1 MTCLK
6 ARNVERFNNASG
18 LACGTA
24 VIDCQ
29 GLLPTNERPIMTSDA
44 GLCVCGLRTATA
56 VNRAMKEVIIH
67 SSTHS
72 LNQSIIQ
79 SVIQSLSTN
88 CARKSQSGPDCNE
101 YVWRMFRRFSD
112 RPMCNVYVR
121 VRFGNF
127 LTLEFLPR
135 NAL

>member
-1 MTCLK
+1 VTCLK

-44 GLCVCGLRTATA
+44 GLCVWAKDSDCSQPSDEGS
-56 VNRAMKEVIIH
+56 NH